1 MKKIIAILACVCLV
15 LTAAVVPAFA
25 ANDEIVLT
33 VTSLGLA
40 SNSYSAGTATVD
52 GVDFE
57 YVQLGNYGDGIQVR
71 DSSKGTSYFWNTVA
85 FSKPIKEIKLVYS
98 STKDVQYANP
108 DCEIYSFGNAADNY
122 TYSTKLSTTAGV
134 KEYTITPD
142 AETYTFLKFEHDLG
156 YSMYWDSITIVL
168 ADNTPAPSSSQ
179 AAPSSSEEASS
190 SEVAS
195 TSSEVASTS
204 SEVASTSSEATTSTT
219 TGTTS
224 PTTGYSVA
232 LFAVMALVAAA
243 AVVVVAKKAR
253 A

>member
-33 VTSLGLA
+33 VDSLGIPDQ
-40 SNSYSAGTATVD
+40 SYTSATATVD
-52 GVDFE
+52 GVGFE
-57 YVQLGNYGDGIQVR
+57 WIQLGNYGSGIQVR
-71 DSSKGTSYFWNTVA
+71 DKDNKTSYFWNTTEFDA
-85 FSKPIKEIKLVYS
+85 PIKEIKLVFNSAKKTY
-98 STKDVQYANP
+98 DNA
-108 DCEIYSFGNAADNY
+108 DAEIFSFGNAVDNY
-122 TYSTKLSTTAGV
+122 TYSTKLSTTADV

-156 YSMYWDSITIVL
+156 FSMYWDSITIVL
-168 ADNTPAPSSSQ
+168 ADDAGASSSQ
-179 AAPSSSEEASS
+179 VSSTSSEEASS
-190 SEVAS
+190 SDVAS

-224 PTTGYSVA
+224 PATGDATVLLVA
-232 LFAVMALVAAA
+232 MALVVAA
-243 AVVVVAKKAR
+243 AVVVLATKKVR

>member
-25 ANDEIVLT
+25 ANNEIVLT
-33 VTSLGLA
+33 VDSLALA
-40 SNSYSAGTATVD
+40 DQSYSAGTATVD

-57 YVQLGNYGDGIQVR
+57 FVQLGNYGDGIQVR
-71 DSSKGTSYFWNTVA
+71 DKNGNTSTFWNTVA

-98 STKDVQYANP
+98 STKDVTYANP

-122 TYSTKLSTTAGV
+122 TYSTKLSTTAGE

-168 ADNTPAPSSSQ
+168 ADGAG
-179 AAPSSSEEASS
+179 ASS

-204 SEVASTSSEATTSTT
+204 SEEATSSEVASTSSEVVSTEATTSTT